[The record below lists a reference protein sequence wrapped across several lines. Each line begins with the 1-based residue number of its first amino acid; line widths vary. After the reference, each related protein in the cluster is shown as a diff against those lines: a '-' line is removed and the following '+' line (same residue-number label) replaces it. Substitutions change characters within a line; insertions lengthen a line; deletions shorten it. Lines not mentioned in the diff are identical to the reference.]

1 MKIICFKIRQCR
13 KTNYKRKY
21 EKNIKKEKN
30 MEVNKLKEIQ
40 ENLLIC
46 DKPSI
51 YLEEIKTSLKN
62 TPLEV
67 LIDLEKIEQNKKYHP
82 EGNVWNHLKQVVD
95 TAAKIKDYANDKGSF
110 MLGALLHDLGKGTTT
125 KKNKQGR
132 LISYNH
138 DTEGEKIADKI
149 LTYYG
154 YKDEEKQRI
163 LNLVRY
169 HMHHLYIIKNL
180 PFAKTNE
187 LVKDVDLN
195 DMVLMFVSD
204 RLGRGQV
211 EKEKKLSEIEDI
223 QEVIRILEVNY
234 SLDLDEIKEKIQ
246 KIKKII

>member
-1 MKIICFKIRQCR
+1 
-13 KTNYKRKY
+13 
-21 EKNIKKEKN
+21 

-95 TAAKIKDYANDKGSF
+95 TAAKIKDYANDKGTF

-138 DTEGEKIADKI
+138 DTEGEKIADKL

-195 DMVLMFVSD
+195 DMILMFVSD

-211 EKEKKLSEIEDI
+211 EKEKKLNEIEDI
-223 QEVIRILEVNY
+223 EEVIRILEINY
-234 SLDLDEIKEKIQ
+234 DLDLKEIKEKIQ
-246 KIKKII
+246 KIKKFI

>member
-1 MKIICFKIRQCR
+1 
-13 KTNYKRKY
+13 
-21 EKNIKKEKN
+21 

-95 TAAKIKDYANDKGSF
+95 TAAKIKDYANDKGTF

-195 DMVLMFVSD
+195 DMILMFVSD

-211 EKEKKLSEIEDI
+211 EKEKKLNEIEDI
-223 QEVIRILEVNY
+223 EEVIRILERNY
-234 SLDLDEIKEKIQ
+234 DLDLNEIKEKIQ
-246 KIKKII
+246 KIKKFI

>member
-1 MKIICFKIRQCR
+1 
-13 KTNYKRKY
+13 
-21 EKNIKKEKN
+21 

-95 TAAKIKDYANDKGSF
+95 TAAKIKDYANDKGTF

-223 QEVIRILEVNY
+223 EEVIRILERNY
-234 SLDLDEIKEKIQ
+234 DLDLKEIKEKIQ
-246 KIKKII
+246 KIKKFI

>member
-95 TAAKIKDYANDKGSF
+95 TAAKIKDYANDKGTF

-149 LTYYG
+149 LTYYD
-154 YKDEEKQRI
+154 YKGDEKQRV
-163 LNLVRY
+163 LNLVKY
-169 HMHHLYIIKNL
+169 HMQGLLLFLRPIL
-180 PFAKTNE
+180 
-187 LVKDVDLN
+187 L
-195 DMVLMFVSD
+195 
-204 RLGRGQV
+204 
-211 EKEKKLSEIEDI
+211 KLLRRE
-223 QEVIRILEVNY
+223 
-234 SLDLDEIKEKIQ
+234 
-246 KIKKII
+246 

>member
-1 MKIICFKIRQCR
+1 
-13 KTNYKRKY
+13 
-21 EKNIKKEKN
+21 

-95 TAAKIKDYANDKGSF
+95 TAAKIKDYANDKESL

-138 DTEGEKIADKI
+138 DIEGEKIADKL

-154 YKDEEKQRI
+154 YKDDEKEKI
-163 LNLVRY
+163 LNLVKY

-180 PFAKTNE
+180 PFAKTGEMIKN
-187 LVKDVDLN
+187 VDLN
-195 DMVLMFVSD
+195 DMILMFVSD

-211 EKEKKLSEIEDI
+211 EKEKKLNEIEDI
-223 QEVIRILEVNY
+223 EEVIRILERNY
-234 SLDLDEIKEKIQ
+234 DLDLKEIKEKIQ
-246 KIKKII
+246 KIKKFI

>member
-1 MKIICFKIRQCR
+1 
-13 KTNYKRKY
+13 
-21 EKNIKKEKN
+21 

-223 QEVIRILEVNY
+223 EEVIRILERNY
-234 SLDLDEIKEKIQ
+234 DLDLKEIKEKIQ
-246 KIKKII
+246 KIKKFI

>member
-1 MKIICFKIRQCR
+1 
-13 KTNYKRKY
+13 
-21 EKNIKKEKN
+21 

-95 TAAKIKDYANDKGSF
+95 TAAKIKDYANDKGTF

-223 QEVIRILEVNY
+223 EEVIRILERNY
-234 SLDLDEIKEKIQ
+234 DLDLNEIKEKIQ
-246 KIKKII
+246 KIKKFI

>member
-1 MKIICFKIRQCR
+1 
-13 KTNYKRKY
+13 
-21 EKNIKKEKN
+21 

-95 TAAKIKDYANDKGSF
+95 TAAKIKDYANDKGTF

-138 DTEGEKIADKI
+138 DTEGEKIADKL

-195 DMVLMFVSD
+195 DMILMFVSD

-211 EKEKKLSEIEDI
+211 EKEKKLNEIEDI

-234 SLDLDEIKEKIQ
+234 SLDLNEIKEKIK
-246 KIKKII
+246 KIKKFI

>member
-1 MKIICFKIRQCR
+1 
-13 KTNYKRKY
+13 
-21 EKNIKKEKN
+21 

-95 TAAKIKDYANDKGSF
+95 TAAKIKDYANDKGTF

-138 DTEGEKIADKI
+138 DTEGEKIADKL
-149 LTYYG
+149 LTYYD
-154 YKDEEKQRI
+154 YKDEEKKKV
-163 LNLVRY
+163 LNLVKY

-187 LVKDVDLN
+187 LVKEVDLN
-195 DMVLMFVSD
+195 DMILMFLSD

-211 EKEKKLSEIEDI
+211 KKEKKLNEIEDI
-223 QEVIRILEVNY
+223 EKVIKILEENY
-234 SLDLDEIKEKIQ
+234 GLDLNEIKEKIQ

>member
-1 MKIICFKIRQCR
+1 MK
-13 KTNYKRKY
+13 
-21 EKNIKKEKN
+21 
-30 MEVNKLKEIQ
+30 VNKLKEIE

-46 DKPSI
+46 DKPST

-62 TPLEV
+62 TPLEI

-95 TAAKIKDYANDKGSF
+95 VAAKIKDYANDKESL
-110 MLGALLHDLGKGTTT
+110 MLGALLHDLGKGKTT

-138 DTEGEKIADKI
+138 DIEGEKIADKL

-154 YKDEEKQRI
+154 YKDDEKEKI
-163 LNLVRY
+163 LNLVKY

-180 PFAKTNE
+180 PFAKTGEMIKN
-187 LVKDVDLN
+187 VDLN
-195 DMVLMFVSD
+195 DMILMFVSD

-211 EKEKKLSEIEDI
+211 EKEKKLNEIEDI

-234 SLDLDEIKEKIQ
+234 SLDLNEIKEKIK
-246 KIKKII
+246 KIKKFI

>member
-1 MKIICFKIRQCR
+1 
-13 KTNYKRKY
+13 
-21 EKNIKKEKN
+21 

-67 LIDLEKIEQNKKYHP
+67 LIDLEKIEQNKNYHP

-149 LTYYG
+149 LTYYD
-154 YKDEEKQRI
+154 YKGDEKQRV
-163 LNLVRY
+163 LNLVKY

-195 DMVLMFVSD
+195 DMILMFVSD

-211 EKEKKLSEIEDI
+211 EKEKKLNEIEDI

-234 SLDLDEIKEKIQ
+234 SLDLNEIKEKIK
-246 KIKKII
+246 KIKKFI

>member
-1 MKIICFKIRQCR
+1 
-13 KTNYKRKY
+13 
-21 EKNIKKEKN
+21 

-138 DTEGEKIADKI
+138 DTEGEKIADKL

>member
-1 MKIICFKIRQCR
+1 
-13 KTNYKRKY
+13 
-21 EKNIKKEKN
+21 

-95 TAAKIKDYANDKGSF
+95 TAAKIKDYANDKGTF

-234 SLDLDEIKEKIQ
+234 SLDLNEIKEKIK
-246 KIKKII
+246 KIKKFI

>member
-1 MKIICFKIRQCR
+1 
-13 KTNYKRKY
+13 
-21 EKNIKKEKN
+21 

-95 TAAKIKDYANDKGSF
+95 TAAKIKDYANDKGTF

>member
-1 MKIICFKIRQCR
+1 
-13 KTNYKRKY
+13 
-21 EKNIKKEKN
+21 

-138 DTEGEKIADKI
+138 DTEGEKIADKL

-169 HMHHLYIIKNL
+169 HMHILYVIKNL
-180 PFAKTNE
+180 PFARTRQMKKEACIQDVALLGYCDRMGRTGANEAEERETIEKFYE
-187 LVKDVDLN
+187 LVK
-195 DMVLMFVSD
+195 
-204 RLGRGQV
+204 
-211 EKEKKLSEIEDI
+211 
-223 QEVIRILEVNY
+223 
-234 SLDLDEIKEKIQ
+234 
-246 KIKKII
+246 